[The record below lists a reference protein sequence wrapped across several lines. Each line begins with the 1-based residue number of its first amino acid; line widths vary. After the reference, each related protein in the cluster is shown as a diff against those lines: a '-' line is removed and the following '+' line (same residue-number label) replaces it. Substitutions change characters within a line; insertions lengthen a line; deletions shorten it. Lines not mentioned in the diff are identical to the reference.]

1 VNDVA
6 VAGERSADPV
16 PESVIEIRDL
26 RAGYGRSV
34 VLHGISVTLGAKAV
48 SVVLGPNGAGKTTLI
63 RAICGGIPARGSL
76 TVLGERVSGRKWT
89 PQGMLGLGIAVVPS
103 GRGTFRDLSVDDNLM
118 AGGSLLRRREA
129 RAEADRWYSQFPL
142 LAERRGQR
150 AGLLSGGE
158 QQILAIARA
167 LMSRPRFLLLDEP
180 SLGLAPIIVERVY
193 DVLSTLK
200 ATGSFGMLIVE
211 QSVAHATAISEM
223 AYLLDGGQLVKSGP
237 AAHIVED
244 EEVRRVYLGY

>member
-1 VNDVA
+1 M
-6 VAGERSADPV
+6 PV
-16 PESVIEIRDL
+16 DAIEIRDL
-26 RAGYGRSV
+26 RAGYGRSL
-34 VLHGISVTLGAKAV
+34 VLHDISITLDAKSV

-63 RAICGGIPARGSL
+63 RAICGAIPARGSL
-76 TVLGERVSGRKWT
+76 TVLGEPVSKRRWS

-118 AGGSLLRRREA
+118 SGGSLLGRREA
-129 RAEADRWYSQFPL
+129 RAEADRWYAQFPI

-150 AGLLSGGE
+150 AGLMSGGE
-158 QQILAIARA
+158 QQMLAIARA

-180 SLGLAPIIVERVY
+180 SLGLAPIVVERVY

-200 ATGSFGMLIVE
+200 ETGDFGMLIVE
-211 QSVAHATAISEM
+211 QSVAHATTISET
-223 AYLLDGGQLVKSGP
+223 AYLLDGGQVIKSGP
-237 AAHIVED
+237 AAEIAED

>member
-1 VNDVA
+1 VTGA
-6 VAGERSADPV
+6 
-16 PESVIEIRDL
+16 ESVIELDDL
-26 RAGYGRSV
+26 KAGYGRST
-34 VLHGISVTLGAKAV
+34 VLHGISVAFNAKSV

-63 RAICGGIPARGSL
+63 RSICGAIPARGSL
-76 TVLGERVSGRKWT
+76 SVFGARVPRRQWT
-89 PQGMLGLGIAVVPS
+89 PQGMLGLGVAVVPS

-118 AGGSLLRRREA
+118 AGGSLLGRREA
-129 RAEADRWYSQFPL
+129 RAEVDRWYAQFPL

-167 LMSRPRFLLLDEP
+167 LMPKPRFLLLDEP
-180 SLGLAPIIVERVY
+180 SLGLAPVVVERVY

-200 ATGSFGMLIVE
+200 ETGSFGMLIVE
-211 QSVAHATAISEM
+211 QSVANAAAISEM

-237 AAHIVED
+237 AAEIVED
-244 EEVRRVYLGY
+244 EEVKRVYLG

>member
-1 VNDVA
+1 VT
-6 VAGERSADPV
+6 GGQSG
-16 PESVIEIRDL
+16 IELVDL
-26 RAGYGRSV
+26 EAGYGRAA
-34 VLHGISVTLGAKAV
+34 VLHGISVTFDAKSV

-63 RAICGGIPARGSL
+63 RSICGAIPAQGSL
-76 TVLGERVSGRKWT
+76 SVFGERVTRRRWT
-89 PQGMLGLGIAVVPS
+89 PQGMLGLGVAVVPS

-118 AGGSLLRRREA
+118 AGGSLLGRREA
-129 RAEADRWYSQFPL
+129 RAEVGRWYEQFPI

-167 LMSRPRFLLLDEP
+167 LMPKPRFLLLDEP
-180 SLGLAPIIVERVY
+180 SLGLAPVVVERVY

-200 ATGSFGMLIVE
+200 ETGSFGMLIVE
-211 QSVAHATAISEM
+211 QSVANAAAISEM

-237 AAHIVED
+237 AAEIVED
-244 EEVRRVYLGY
+244 EEVKRVYLG